1 MAGTDAEGR
10 KTPRRNAGG
19 RKSLGPRNE
28 TKLRYPKEIDLQDL
42 AKERGYS
49 NANQFVSDLLCLLAG
64 RPDLAT
70 TKAYQG
76 TLDLKE
82 FARAS

>member
-1 MAGTDAEGR
+1 MAEVR
-10 KTPRRNAGG
+10 KTPGKGRVG

-28 TKLRYPKEIDLQDL
+28 TKLRYPSEIDLQEL
-42 AKERGYS
+42 AKVKGYS
-49 NANQFVSDLLCLLAG
+49 NANQFVSDVLCLLAG

-76 TLDLKE
+76 TLDLSE
-82 FARAS
+82 LAQAS

>member
-1 MAGTDAEGR
+1 MAEGQ
-10 KTPRRNAGG
+10 KTPGRKAVG

-28 TKLRYPKEIDLQDL
+28 TKLRYPKELDLQDL
-42 AKERGYS
+42 AKARGYS
-49 NANQFVSDLLCLLAG
+49 NVNQFVSDVLCLLAG

-76 TLDLKE
+76 TLNLKE
-82 FARAS
+82 LAQAS